1 MTMHRAAGRG
11 RLLALAVLALA
22 WTLATPA
29 MAQLSV
35 DDAIV
40 DFDAADQRR
49 TDVEV
54 RNTGEET
61 LYVSVTPRLVAN
73 PGTPDERR
81 VEIKNPRDLGLL
93 TAPRKMILEPGQRRL
108 LRISLLDRPRD
119 DDRIYR
125 VAVTPEV
132 GETQRDQSGVRVLLG
147 YNLLVMARPPEAEAE
162 ITGERDG
169 KTLVLRNR
177 GRTNALLVE
186 GEQCAPGGSPCQD
199 LPSRRLY
206 AGNRWEVDLPYA
218 TEARWNVRTRD
229 SVQARA
235 W

>member
-1 MTMHRAAGRG
+1 MTIHRAGGGR
-11 RLLALAVLALA
+11 RLLGLAVLALA
-22 WTLATPA
+22 WAFSAPA
-29 MAQLSV
+29 AAQLSI
-35 DDAIV
+35 DQAIV
-40 DFDAADQRR
+40 DFNAPDQRR
-49 TDVEV
+49 TDVQV

-61 LYVSVTPRLVAN
+61 LYVSVTPRLVEN

-81 VEIKNPRDLGLL
+81 VALQNPRELGLL

-119 DDRIYR
+119 SDRIYR

-132 GETQRDQSGVRVLLG
+132 GDAERAESGVRVLLG
-147 YNLLVMARPPEAEAE
+147 YNLLVMARPPEATAV

-169 KTLVLRNR
+169 NTLVLRNR

-186 GEQCAPGGSPCQD
+186 GEQCAPGGSPCKELQ
-199 LPSRRLY
+199 SRRLY
-206 AGNRWEVDLPYA
+206 AGNRWTVDLPYA

-229 SVQARA
+229 GVQARA